1 VSDCAPAANM
11 RCHQEATRAGGPRW
25 VARRRR
31 FYIPGAESKS
41 SAATSVQEAKLR
53 AALPFDAIIEARR
66 RWEVRGW
73 PEPEAM
79 AAAHSIMRASQIILA
94 DLDAAVEPFGIT
106 YARFEVLAYLSFSRN
121 NRLPLNKLSARLRV
135 HPASMTNTLNRL
147 EAAGLAQ
154 RVPDPTNKR
163 VVFAEITDA
172 GRNLMPK
179 ATAAIGKTKF
189 GVGALDLEQ
198 MRTLVDII
206 TAVRRDHLEF
216 IPPASETQPNTL

>member
-1 VSDCAPAANM
+1 VP
-11 RCHQEATRAGGPRW
+11 
-25 VARRRR
+25 RRRR
-31 FYIPGAESKS
+31 FYIPGTESK
-41 SAATSVQEAKLR
+41 ALTGKSVQEAKLR

-73 PEPEAM
+73 PEPDAM

-106 YARFEVLAYLSFSRN
+106 YARYEVLAYLSFSRD

-172 GRNLMPK
+172 GRSLMPK

-189 GVGALDLEQ
+189 GVGALDLDQ

-216 IPPASETQPNTL
+216 IPSDSRTQTTDPNLRRRNPASRW

>member
-1 VSDCAPAANM
+1 M
-11 RCHQEATRAGGPRW
+11 
-25 VARRRR
+25 ARRRR
-31 FYIPGAESKS
+31 FYIPGTESKRL
-41 SAATSVQEAKLR
+41 AGKSVQEAKLR
-53 AALPFDAIIEARR
+53 AALPFDAIIEGRR

-73 PEPEAM
+73 PEADAM

-94 DLDAAVEPFGIT
+94 DLDAAVEPLGIT
-106 YARFEVLAYLSFSRN
+106 YARFEVLAYLSFSRD

-172 GRNLMPK
+172 GLSLMPS

-189 GVGALDLEQ
+189 GLGALDLDQ
-198 MRTLVDII
+198 MRTLTDII
-206 TAVRRDHLEF
+206 SAVRRDHLEF
-216 IPPASETQPNTL
+216 LPPDSGTQTDTS